1 MQGIRSP
8 VYSRMSLT
16 LGNTQPCRNTGY
28 YQERLDE
35 KSSQQVIS
43 MPLSSAS
50 SHPRAASPLL
60 LPARL

>member
-8 VYSRMSLT
+8 VSSRMSLA
-16 LGNTQPCRNTGY
+16 LGNMQCSCGAAY

-35 KSSQQVIS
+35 KSSQRGIS

-50 SHPRAASPLL
+50 SHPRAAFPLL